1 MYSKTLTSALSFS
14 LVSYVAS
21 QAQGTATVNLAKEIG
36 KAQALGSGFIYGWPD
51 NGTDVDNSIPDYLVT
66 DIKFNAN
73 RGGGAQIPAVGWAT
87 GGYKGYLGR
96 FNSTLSNYLTTR
108 KYEADFIL
116 LPHDLWGADGGQDS
130 ESPFPGD
137 NGNFTGMELF
147 WNQVISDLKAHDM
160 LEGLVIDVWNEP
172 DIDIFW
178 ARSWPQ
184 FLDYYNRATKL
195 IRQVITRYVALKE
208 LPGAVLSGPAMADS
222 PNLTNDKWQ
231 TWLESV
237 AGNETIPDRFSWHQI
252 GTWSREPDTTIP
264 DFTTLRAR
272 YGVPEKPI
280 DANEYA
286 ALEEQNPANS
296 VYYLAQLERHDIRGL
311 RANWASGSELHN
323 WMANL
328 VYSTTGTSDGTY
340 YPNGEWQVY
349 KYYAFMTGER
359 VLTEAAADL
368 KFDVFATKDSET
380 VKILAGT
387 RTIQAPYNISIDGL
401 SAVGLP
407 SEGEI
412 KVRTYRFD
420 WAGPK
425 GKVGG
430 PVDVGEQVYAYSSD
444 MFTISVDPPTNST
457 AFAYELSI

>member
-1 MYSKTLTSALSFS
+1 MYPKTLTVVLSLS
-14 LVSYVAS
+14 LISHVTS
-21 QAQGTATVNLAKEIG
+21 QVQGTATVDLSREVG

-51 NGTDVDNSIPDYLVT
+51 NGTNVDTSIPDYLAT

-73 RGGGAQIPAVGWAT
+73 RGGGAQIPSRGWAT
-87 GGYKGYLGR
+87 EGYEGYLGR
-96 FNSTLSNYLTTR
+96 FNSTLTNYLTTR
-108 KYEADFIL
+108 KYGADFIL

-137 NGNFTGMELF
+137 NGNFTEMELF
-147 WNQVISDLKAHDM
+147 WNQLISDLKTHDM

-172 DIDIFW
+172 DLDIFW
-178 ARSWPQ
+178 ARSWSQ

-195 IRQVITRYVALKE
+195 IRQVITIEE
-208 LPGAVLSGPAMADS
+208 LPDAVLSGPAMADS
-222 PNLTNDKWQ
+222 PNLTNAKWQ

-252 GTWSREPDTTIP
+252 GTWSREPDTTMP
-264 DFTTLRAR
+264 DFTTLRER

-286 ALEEQNPANS
+286 ALDEQNPANS
-296 VYYLAQLERHDIRGL
+296 VYYLSQLERHNIRGL

-323 WMANL
+323 WMGNL

-349 KYYAFMTGER
+349 KYYASMIGER
-359 VLTEAAADL
+359 VLTEAASDL
-368 KFDVFATKDSET
+368 KFDVFATKDAQT

-387 RTIQAPYNISIDGL
+387 RTIQAQYNITVDGL

-407 SEGEI
+407 KEGEV
-412 KVRTYRFD
+412 KVKIYRFD

-425 GKVGG
+425 GKVDG
-430 PVDVGEQVYAYSSD
+430 PVDVGEQVFAYSSD
-444 MFTISVDPPTNST
+444 TLTIVADPPTNST
-457 AFAYELSI
+457 AFAYEFSI